1 MKKIAGLVFLL
12 ICTFQFSFAQK
23 NDKAAVIELEG
34 MDVVYVGIP
43 MVFKAGGG
51 GAGYDNVKVS
61 PEVITATTQQIGQYI
76 TVQCIGTNKNGKEV
90 VLGEKK
96 YLVKPTPKPN
106 LYLGDFEE
114 GATLDSIPSLLNMKL
129 GDYIPFDKSKTK
141 FDINSYSISV
151 SGVKGSLDGAGNTI
165 SEAHLKILSGAARG
179 SAFSIQVKYSGTSQ
193 GIASAMF
200 KGSSKLG
207 LKADKEQFIADLKAL
222 HTLLKEKKYEEA
234 ADFFVFPGLVSNEEI
249 KNAISKLIEQSEIS
263 DKGIELL
270 SANGSFG
277 SLRSIF
283 PEKAEQW
290 IEKMGQG
297 ACSLPFEKYLI
308 NQDGNPVPVYVK
320 KGNDPYNNEVRKI
333 YENSDQISKEI
344 DPQRETLNTEE
355 AETIA
360 DYPYIVNYYIRN
372 PLYAMRLGSAEVGGA
387 WNGEHF
393 QFFRLDDVGKLK

>member
-1 MKKIAGLVFLL
+1 MKKIVSLVVLL
-12 ICTFQFSFAQK
+12 ICIFQFSVAQK
-23 NDKAAVIELEG
+23 NDKEAVIELEG

-43 MVFKAGGG
+43 MAFQAGGG
-51 GAGYDNVKVS
+51 GAGYNNVKVS
-61 PEVITATTQQIGQYI
+61 PETINATPQQIGQYI

-106 LYLGDFEE
+106 LYLGEFDE
-114 GATLDSIPSLLNMKL
+114 GATLDSIPSMLKVSF
-129 GDYIPFDKSKTK
+129 GDNIPFSSAKGK
-141 FDINSYSISV
+141 FEVTSYSISV
-151 SGVKGSLDGAGNTI
+151 SGIKGSLDGAGNTI

-179 SAFSIQVKYSGTSQ
+179 SAFSVQVKYSGTTT
-193 GIASAMF
+193 GIVSAMF

-207 LKADKEQFIADLKAL
+207 LKADKEEFIADLKAL
-222 HTLLKEKKYEEA
+222 HALLKEKKYEEA
-234 ADFFVFPGLVSNEEI
+234 AEFFVFPGLVSNEEI
-249 KNAISKLIEQSEIS
+249 KNAISKLIDQSEIS

>member
-1 MKKIAGLVFLL
+1 M
-12 ICTFQFSFAQK
+12 QFSFAQK
-23 NDKAAVIELEG
+23 NALEAAFEQVG
-34 MDVVYVGIP
+34 MDIVYAGIP
-43 MVFKAGGG
+43 MEFQAGGG
-51 GAGYDNVKVS
+51 GAGYDNVKAS
-61 PEVITATTQQIGQYI
+61 PSVVVATASQVGQYI

-106 LYLGDFEE
+106 LYLGDFED
-114 GATLDSIPSLLNMKL
+114 GATLDSIPAILNIKL
-129 GDYIPFDKSKTK
+129 GDDIPFDKSKTK

>member
-1 MKKIAGLVFLL
+1 MKKIAGLVVLL

-43 MVFKAGGG
+43 MAFQAGGG
-51 GAGYDNVKVS
+51 GAGYNNVKVS
-61 PEVITATTQQIGQYI
+61 PETINATPQQIGQYI

-90 VLGEKK
+90 VLGERK

-141 FDINSYSISV
+141 FDIVSYSIAV
-151 SGVKGSLDGAGNTI
+151 SGVKGSLDGSGNTI
-165 SEAHLKILSGAARG
+165 SEAHLKVLNGVARG
-179 SAFSIQVKYSGTSQ
+179 GAFSVQVKYSGTSQ
-193 GIASAMF
+193 GIVSAMF

-207 LKADKEQFIADLKAL
+207 LKADKEQFIADLKVL

-234 ADFFVFPGLVSNEEI
+234 SEFFVFPGMVSIEEI
-249 KNAISKLIEQSEIS
+249 KNAISKLIDQSEIS

-270 SANGSFG
+270 STNGSFG

-283 PEKAEQW
+283 P
-290 IEKMGQG
+290 ISKMIIDQ
-297 ACSLPFEKYLI
+297 
-308 NQDGNPVPVYVK
+308 NGNAQLVYVK
-320 KGNDPYNNEVRKI
+320 KGHDTSVKK
-333 YENSDQISKEI
+333 YETDDSRLNTLDVKTETLDSKE
-344 DPQRETLNTEE
+344 
-355 AETIA
+355 AEQMDGTPISV
-360 DYPYIVNYYIRN
+360 DYRVLY
-372 PLYAMRLGSAEVGGA
+372 PLYAMRLGAAEVGGA

>member
-1 MKKIAGLVFLL
+1 M
-12 ICTFQFSFAQK
+12 QFSFAQK
-23 NDKAAVIELEG
+23 NALEAAFEQVG
-34 MDVVYVGIP
+34 MDIVYAGIP
-43 MVFKAGGG
+43 MEFQAGGG
-51 GAGYDNVKVS
+51 GAGYDNVKAS
-61 PEVITATTQQIGQYI
+61 PSVVVATASQVGQYI

-106 LYLGDFEE
+106 LYLGDFED
-114 GATLDSIPSLLNMKL
+114 GATLDSIPAILNIKL
-129 GDYIPFDKSKTK
+129 GDDIPFDKSKTK

-283 PEKAEQW
+283 PNKAENW
-290 IEKMGQG
+290 INDIGFTFLTK
-297 ACSLPFEKYLI
+297 SVNKLI
-308 NQDGNPVPVYVK
+308 ADKNGNALSVYMK
-320 KGNDPYNNEVRKI
+320 KGNSWNG
-333 YENSDQISKEI
+333 ENTFFEIGDERMYQLTKDETTDIS
-344 DPQRETLNTEE
+344 E
-355 AETIA
+355 AELQDDNTPIMSW
-360 DYPYIVNYYIRN
+360 YYVYK
-372 PLYAMRLGSAEVGGA
+372 PLYAMKLGSAEVAGV